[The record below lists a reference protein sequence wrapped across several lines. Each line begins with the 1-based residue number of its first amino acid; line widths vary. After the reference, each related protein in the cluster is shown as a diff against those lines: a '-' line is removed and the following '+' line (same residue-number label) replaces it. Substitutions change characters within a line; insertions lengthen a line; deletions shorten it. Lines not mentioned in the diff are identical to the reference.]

1 MTSRD
6 PTSDPLQLLRETSD
20 VAPPESARLRVAARL
35 ASGASAGIG
44 LAAVAS
50 LAPSGSHWKV
60 LGERFVRWSLLP
72 LGAGIAMGAGGHAY
86 VAAKAHELRPS
97 LPVASRLAETLPVAP
112 APVRKQDA
120 PQRVEPAPAAAL
132 PSAPV
137 ARSTLAEERA
147 LLDRARKQLSSGQ
160 PANALTFLEQH
171 AQRFP
176 RGQLAEEREAMWIN
190 VLVRLERK
198 AEAKARGDSFAMRF
212 PNSLM
217 SSSVRAALR
226 AADVSD

>member
-1 MTSRD
+1 MISRD
-6 PTSDPLQLLRETSD
+6 PTSDPLQLLRETAD
-20 VAPPESARLRVAARL
+20 VTPPESARLRVAARL
-35 ASGASAGIG
+35 ASSAGAG
-44 LAAVAS
+44 MALAAVGS
-50 LAPSGSHWKV
+50 LAPPCSRWKV

-86 VAAKAHELRPS
+86 VAATAHELRPS
-97 LPVASRLAETLPVAP
+97 LPVVSSVTKTLPVAP
-112 APVRKQDA
+112 APVPSQDA
-120 PQRVEPAPAAAL
+120 PQRLEPAPGAAL
-132 PSAPV
+132 SSVPV

-147 LLDRARKQLSSGQ
+147 LLDRARKQLALDE
-160 PANALTFLEQH
+160 PARALTVLEQH

-176 RGQLAEEREAMWIN
+176 RGQLTEEREAMWIN

-198 AEAKARGDSFAMRF
+198 GEAKARGESFAARF

-217 SSSVRAALR
+217 SSSVRAALQ